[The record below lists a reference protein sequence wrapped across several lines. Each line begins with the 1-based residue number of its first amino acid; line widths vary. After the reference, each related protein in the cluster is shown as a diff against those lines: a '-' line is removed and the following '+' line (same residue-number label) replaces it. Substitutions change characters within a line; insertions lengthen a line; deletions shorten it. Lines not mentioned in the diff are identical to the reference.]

1 MGKISQLEP
10 KEVFHFFEEICQI
23 PHGSGNVEQ
32 ISDYLVDFAKARN
45 LEYVQDELKNVVIIK
60 EASAGYE
67 AQEPILLQGHMDM
80 VAVKKPGCTRDM
92 TKEGLDLEVDGDYL
106 LARDTTLGGDD
117 GIAVAYAPVSYTH
130 LDVYKRQAP
139 CSAWRRRWGL
149 RCPAAH
155 WHRPPCGISFP
166 WQGGRGG
173 KSWSL
178 WKKISGRI
186 KY

>member
-32 ISDYLVDFAKARN
+32 ISDYLVDFAKARK

-67 AQEPILLQGHMDM
+67 SQEPILLQGHMDM
-80 VAVKKPGCTRDM
+80 VAVKKPGCTKDM

-117 GIAVAYAPVSYTH
+117 GIAVAYALAI
-130 LDVYKRQAP
+130 LDSDSCVHPRLEVIITVDEETGMEGAN
-139 CSAWRRRWGL
+139 
-149 RCPAAH
+149 
-155 WHRPPCGISFP
+155 GIDLSMC
-166 WQGGRGG
+166 
-173 KSWSL
+173 
-178 WKKISGRI
+178 
-186 KY
+186 